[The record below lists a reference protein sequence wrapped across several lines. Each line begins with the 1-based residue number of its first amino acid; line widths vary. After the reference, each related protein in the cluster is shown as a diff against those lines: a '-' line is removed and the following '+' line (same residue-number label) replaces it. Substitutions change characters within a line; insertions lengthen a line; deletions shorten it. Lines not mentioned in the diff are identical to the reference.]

1 MLDFALTALAS
12 LLFVVNP
19 PGAVPTYLVMTQ
31 GDAPATRRRTA
42 WRASLVTALTLAL
55 FAGAGNI
62 LFRLFGLTMPAFQ
75 IAGGL
80 LLFLVAV
87 DMLRAE
93 RSTQEGVGEASEGAT
108 KADVAITP
116 LAVPML
122 AGPAA
127 LSTVTMLMSRA
138 GSGLDVALVY
148 LAIFLTSLMSYVTL
162 RLAEPL
168 YRGVGRTGIHVFSRV
183 FGLILAA
190 IAVQFVLDGLQ
201 AAALLPARHPAAHL

>member
-1 MLDFALTALAS
+1 MLDFALTALLS

-31 GDAPATRRRTA
+31 GDTPATRRRTA

-55 FAGAGNI
+55 FASAGNV
-62 LFRLFGLTMPAFQ
+62 LFHLFGLTMPAFQ

-93 RSTQEGVGEASEGAT
+93 RSTQEGVGEVSEGAA

-122 AGPAA
+122 TGPAA
-127 LSTVTMLMSRA
+127 LSTVTMLMNRA
-138 GSGLDVALVY
+138 GSGLDVAFIY
-148 LAIFLTSLMSYVTL
+148 LAIFLTGLASYVTL

-168 YRGVGRTGIHVFSRV
+168 YRGVGQTGIHVFGRV

-201 AAALLPARHPAAHL
+201 AVELIRVRHPAA

>member
-1 MLDFALTALAS
+1 MLDFALTALLS

-31 GDAPATRRRTA
+31 GDTPATRRRTA

-55 FAGAGNI
+55 FASAGNV
-62 LFRLFGLTMPAFQ
+62 LFHLFGLTMPAFQ

-93 RSTQEGVGEASEGAT
+93 RSTQEGVGEVSEGAA

-122 AGPAA
+122 TGPAA
-127 LSTVTMLMSRA
+127 LSTVTMLMNRA
-138 GSGLDVALVY
+138 GSGLDVAFIY
-148 LAIFLTSLMSYVTL
+148 LAICLTGLASYVTL

-168 YRGVGRTGIHVFSRV
+168 YRGVGQTGIHVFGRV

-201 AAALLPARHPAAHL
+201 AVELIRVRHPAA